1 MHEVHDNISFKFMRL
16 LIYAHAFAPMIGG
29 VETYTRLLAEGLS
42 NGTHNT
48 GKREIEVTVITQTP
62 AKPGCDAEF
71 AFRVVRQPGL
81 LGLAKLIHEATVLQ
95 LAGPCLV
102 PMLIALL
109 LRKPIV
115 IEQHGY
121 QAVCPNGML
130 LYEPTKTVC
139 PGYFMA
145 GQYNKCLRCNR
156 EFLSW
161 RKSLTMLLLT
171 FLRRWLCQQVAVNVA
186 VTAHVQRR
194 IDLPRSQ
201 FIYHGVPDPLSSQSA
216 PGQIAVRQCPE
227 PLCFAYVGRLV
238 SEKGLP
244 LLVEAVGR
252 LREQGYKFHLKFVG
266 DGPERHRLEA
276 SVAASELQPE
286 VTFTGFLSGKKMEE
300 ALRDVAVVIMPS
312 IWEETAGI
320 AAIEQMFRGRLV
332 IASDIGGLGEIV
344 GTAGLKFPLGDVSA
358 LVNCMKQVLDK
369 PDIVSTLGQKART
382 RALNCFGLERV
393 TEEHLAIYD
402 RLH

>member
-1 MHEVHDNISFKFMRL
+1 MKL
-16 LIYAHAFAPMIGG
+16 LIYTHAFAPMIGG
-29 VETYTRLLAEGLS
+29 VETYTRLMAESLAKDAHAAAKPR
-42 NGTHNT
+42 T
-48 GKREIEVTVITQTP
+48 EVTVVTQAP
-62 AKPGCDAEF
+62 VRSDYDEQFPFC
-71 AFRVVRQPGL
+71 VVRRPGL
-81 LGLAKLIHEATVLQ
+81 LRLVKLIHKAALVQ
-95 LAGPCLV
+95 LAGPCLL

-130 LYEPTKTVC
+130 LYEPMKTIC

-145 GQYNKCLRCNR
+145 RQYGECLRCNHTG
-156 EFLSW
+156 LSW

-171 FLRRWLCQQVAVNVA
+171 FPRRWLCQRVAANVA

-201 FIYHGVPDPLSSQSA
+201 FIYHGIPDPLSSQSA
-216 PGQIAVRQCPE
+216 PGQIATSPTPE

-244 LLVEAVGR
+244 LLVEAAAR
-252 LREQGYKFHLKFVG
+252 LRDQGYKFRLKFVG
-266 DGPERHRLEA
+266 DGPERRRLELA
-276 SVAASELQPE
+276 VAASEIQPE
-286 VTFTGFLSGKKMEE
+286 VSFTGLLSGKKLEE
-300 ALRDVAVVIMPS
+300 ALLDVAVVVMPS

-332 IASDIGGLGEIV
+332 IASDVGGLGEIV
-344 GTAGLKFPLGDVSA
+344 GEAGLKFPLSDVSA

-369 PDIVSTLGQKART
+369 PDIVSILGQEART

-393 TEEHLAIYD
+393 MNQHLAIYD
-402 RLH
+402 RLCKL